1 MKNLEATT
9 TNETSMNQSEPET
22 QTHPNSEALE
32 SGQESAPQPPRLMMF
47 TSNAGGICTGDSCE
61 IVVKDN

>member
-1 MKNLEATT
+1 
-9 TNETSMNQSEPET
+9 MNQSEPET